1 MKKSLKTLSE
11 PISKV
16 FLGLLF
22 VPFLTGLSAKSLP
35 LHTLKLPDG
44 FSIEVYAD
52 NVPNARSMIRSDK
65 GTLFVGTRR
74 RGYVYALRDEDGDY
88 IAEKVYTI
96 AEGLNMPNGVAV
108 KDGNLYVAE
117 VNRVL
122 RFDDIEKHLAD
133 PPEPVVI
140 YDGYPSDSH
149 HGWKFLRFSPDGRL
163 YIQRLMNL

>member
-1 MKKSLKTLSE
+1 MKMNRFRRTVSAQITMVL
-11 PISKV
+11 
-16 FLGLLF
+16 LGLF
-22 VPFLTGLSAKSLP
+22 FFPFLNGLSAKSLP

-44 FSIEVYAD
+44 FSIEVYSD
-52 NVPNARSMIRSDK
+52 NVPNARSMILSGK

-74 RGYVYALRDEDGDY
+74 RGHVYALRDEDGDY

-122 RFDDIEKHLAD
+122 RFDDIEKH
-133 PPEPVVI
+133 
-140 YDGYPSDSH
+140 
-149 HGWKFLRFSPDGRL
+149 
-163 YIQRLMNL
+163 